1 MEMLEA
7 PKSMGGLRRRNETH
21 GKCEAN
27 ADEAQGVV
35 ACGGNP
41 EWAVFCGWTCPPTS
55 IDPGV
60 GKICLGRKD
69 RVLGGGGLGGRS
81 PCIFNS
87 RKTVARL
94 RLEART

>member
-21 GKCEAN
+21 GKCEAKAN
-27 ADEAQGVV
+27 EAQGAV

-41 EWAVFCGWTCPPTS
+41 EWAVFCGWTYPPTS
-55 IDPGV
+55 TDPGV

-69 RVLGGGGLGGRS
+69 RVLGGGGGGEEES
-81 PCIFNS
+81 MHF
-87 RKTVARL
+87 
-94 RLEART
+94 